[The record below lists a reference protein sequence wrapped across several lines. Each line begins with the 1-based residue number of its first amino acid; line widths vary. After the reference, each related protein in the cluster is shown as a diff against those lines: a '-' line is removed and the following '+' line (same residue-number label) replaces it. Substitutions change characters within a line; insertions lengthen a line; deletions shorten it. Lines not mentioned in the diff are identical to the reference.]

1 MLVID
6 FDSKEQKLVQI
17 EEGWVG
23 NTLHGGSGAGPL
35 SSVLNLGCTHI
46 FSPAQGV
53 SPLVS
58 AGISTLIWCMKTG
71 SSGRV
76 FNALTVL
83 TRYLNQKDRQDHVPL
98 YTRAALPKRSSAG
111 QGAESV
117 LWKTALNTWII
128 SLQVLRFCWV
138 VSHRPPMDHSKGW
151 SPRSTLVPL
160 SHFCFHNPSSLDLLF
175 QKFSFSFLSC
185 AGLITNQK
193 AFNGQ
198 SDGALGPS
206 DTKYTLYPHWI
217 HGVRSLEIQ
226 LLLFVIFEE
235 RRVIHFL
242 LDTSRAD
249 NWGFLIKQ
257 QK

>member
-1 MLVID
+1 M
-6 FDSKEQKLVQI
+6 
-17 EEGWVG
+17 G
-23 NTLHGGSGAGPL
+23 NTLHGGSGVGPL
-35 SSVLNLGCTHI
+35 SCVLNLGCTHI
-46 FSPAQGV
+46 FSPAERD

-58 AGISTLIWCMKTG
+58 AGVSTLIWCMKTG

-83 TRYLNQKDRQDHVPL
+83 TRYLNQDRQEDVPL

-111 QGAESV
+111 QGAEAV
-117 LWKTALNTWII
+117 LCKTALNTWIVF
-128 SLQVLRFCWV
+128 LQVLRSCWV
-138 VSHRPPMDHSKGW
+138 ISHRPPMDHSKGW
-151 SPRSTLVPL
+151 SPQSILVPL
-160 SHFCFHNPSSLDLLF
+160 SHFCFHNPSSLDFLF

-185 AGLITNQK
+185 MGLITNQK

-206 DTKYTLYPHWI
+206 DTKYTLYPHGI

-226 LLLFVIFEE
+226 LLLSVICEE
-235 RRVIHFL
+235 KRVIHFFH
-242 LDTSRAD
+242 DTSRAD
-249 NWGFLIKQ
+249 NRGFLIKQ